1 MHPYYGKVI
10 PREDR
15 QMRLR
20 RQMRGTVG
28 DHASAILEEFTPLGF
43 MEFCLDRE
51 IPQWVIPDFNKTILD
66 LGPGTK
72 FTIAK
77 AIRLDYPE
85 WDGEE
90 QDCLRDFVDGEVG
103 GIFAINILEHL
114 SDPRFLIAEMAR
126 VLAPGCPA
134 TIFVPHALSGMYL
147 QDLDHKT
154 PFILDTFKNHLDSH
168 PYYTKGRQPLGLRVG
183 FNMKFGIKEENTGI
197 LTQLIKEGE
206 R

>member
-1 MHPYYGKVI
+1 
-10 PREDR
+10 
-15 QMRLR
+15 
-20 RQMRGTVG
+20 
-28 DHASAILEEFTPLGF
+28 

-51 IPQWVIPDFNKTILD
+51 IPQWIHPDWDKTILD

-72 FTIAK
+72 FTVAK
-77 AIRLDYPE
+77 AIRLDYPD
-85 WDGEE
+85 WDGEA
-90 QDCLRDFVDGEVG
+90 QDCLRDFVDDELG
-103 GIFAINILEHL
+103 GIFAINLLEHL

-126 VLAPGCPA
+126 VLAPGCPV

-154 PFILDTFKNHLDSH
+154 PFILDTFKNHLDAH
-168 PYYTKGRQPLGLRVG
+168 PYYTKGRRPLGLRVG

-197 LTQLIKEGE
+197 LTQLIKEGD